1 MKIGLFGI
9 GLNTYWTQFEG
20 LLPRLEGY
28 RRQIAGR
35 LAETGAE
42 VVDAGMVDEPAKA
55 EAAAKLLRESD
66 AELVFLYIST
76 YALSSTVLPVVQRL
90 GVPVVVLNL
99 QPEPAIDYDRLNAMG
114 DRGRMTGE
122 WLAHCQACSV
132 PEVACVFNRL
142 GLRYDIVTGY
152 LAESSV
158 WERIGAWVDAA
169 RAASTL
175 RCNRMGVLGHYYCG
189 MLDVYT
195 DLTRLSGVFGTHFE
209 LLEMC
214 ELKTLRDGRRRSRS
228 PRRSTSSTKRST
240 WPPTASVPRSSG
252 RPGRRWRSTGW
263 SPGTLSDRWLI
274 ITRGR
279 AITRTSSRR

>member
-169 RAASTL
+169 RAAKTQ
-175 RCNRMGVLGHYYCG
+175 RCKPLG
-189 MLDVYT
+189 
-195 DLTRLSGVFGTHFE
+195 LSGH
-209 LLEMC
+209 
-214 ELKTLRDGRRRSRS
+214 
-228 PRRSTSSTKRST
+228 
-240 WPPTASVPRSSG
+240 
-252 RPGRRWRSTGW
+252 
-263 SPGTLSDRWLI
+263 
-274 ITRGR
+274 
-279 AITRTSSRR
+279 

>member
-20 LLPRLEGY
+20 LLARLEGY
-28 RRQIAGR
+28 RRRIADR

-214 ELKTLRDGRRRSRS
+214 ELKTLRDGATPQQVAAKIDEFYETFDVAPDCERSEIER
-228 PRRSTSSTKRST
+228 
-240 WPPTASVPRSSG
+240 AA
-252 RPGRRWRSTGW
+252 GRRWRSTGW
-263 SPGTLSDRWLI
+263 SPGTLSDRWPI

>member
-1 MKIGLFGI
+1 
-9 GLNTYWTQFEG
+9 
-20 LLPRLEGY
+20 
-28 RRQIAGR
+28 
-35 LAETGAE
+35 
-42 VVDAGMVDEPAKA
+42 MVDEPAKA

-158 WERIGAWVDAA
+158 WERIGGVGRCRPGGIDATVQPHGRARPLLLRHARRVHRLDAPLGRVRHSFRAARNVRAEDIARRGDAA
-169 RAASTL
+169 A
-175 RCNRMGVLGHYYCG
+175 
-189 MLDVYT
+189 
-195 DLTRLSGVFGTHFE
+195 
-209 LLEMC
+209 
-214 ELKTLRDGRRRSRS
+214 GRREDRRVLRNVRRG
-228 PRRSTSSTKRST
+228 PRLRAFRDRAGGRTSV
-240 WPPTASVPRSSG
+240 ALDGLVA
-252 RPGRRWRSTGW
+252 
-263 SPGTLSDRWLI
+263 GTLSDRWPI